1 MKIYPECWV
10 IALAS
15 YSLPQNEYRG
25 IDGHED
31 VIMIMKDA
39 SRIGPWL
46 ANRTTR
52 TDEGEQL
59 PNNTSAN
66 ISYVRT

>member
-15 YSLPQNEYRG
+15 SSLPQNEYRG

-39 SRIGPWL
+39 ARIGP
-46 ANRTTR
+46 
-52 TDEGEQL
+52 
-59 PNNTSAN
+59 
-66 ISYVRT
+66 